1 MLKLISGFPKSG
13 TTWFCRILDDLL
25 KKDYNISQQISPDI
39 KRIYRHKKENNKI
52 VFSYLNNPLY
62 FLQQSIIEDNQSVII
77 YRNFKNILVSCYFQQ
92 TYREALCYD
101 GSIDNFIDFDYGGIN
116 SIINFYNFIESN
128 SQHKSYVYYENM
140 YESLISLSV
149 INQYSVSDIIE
160 SYNNNTF
167 EKMRKQE
174 TENYY
179 NPETSSADKIE
190 LCPKDI
196 NNINSFKTR
205 CGPNSNY
212 SDYLNVEQIERIDNI
227 IRDRFL
233 FLEKHPGVI

>member
-1 MLKLISGFPKSG
+1 MLDLMSGFPKSG

-39 KRIYRHKKENNKI
+39 KRIYRHKNENKKH

-62 FLQQSIIEDNQSVII
+62 TSKYSLINHDQCIII

-92 TYREALCYD
+92 TYRESLHYN
-101 GSIDNFIDFDYGGIN
+101 GSINNFIDFDYGGIN
-116 SIINFYNFIESN
+116 SIVNFYNFLETN
-128 SQHKSYVYYENM
+128 GRNKSYVFYENM
-140 YESLISLSV
+140 FNSLTLLSMLRDYTLSN
-149 INQYSVSDIIE
+149 ITE

-179 NPETSSADKIE
+179 GPDTSNADKIE

-205 CGPNSNY
+205 CGPKSNY
-212 SDYLNVEQIERIDNI
+212 GDYLNAEQIERIDNI
-227 IRDRFL
+227 VKDRFL
-233 FLEKHPGVI
+233 FLEKYPGVI